1 MVGIGSGPVLVL
13 SGISQGFSRGTTDPW
28 QQALSGASLSVHAGE
43 VVAVIGGRGSGKT
56 TLLGVAAGVTVPEAG
71 SVRLGDI
78 ELTGLSARERGKLR
92 GREVLWLNRVG
103 VAAKLRVW
111 KLVSWSLADG
121 LGRGERER
129 RIAEALE
136 RVGASKCA
144 QSCWGELT
152 CFEQVLVGYA
162 QALAGRPRLVVI
174 DDLLDGL
181 GEPRTKET
189 SDLLRSL
196 IEDTGRSWG
205 VLMSATDRESAL
217 YADRVWALE
226 RGRLIPTAGHRD
238 SAAEVLPFSQRRAIA
253 DK

>member
-1 MVGIGSGPVLVL
+1 MVGIDSGPVMVL
-13 SGISQGFSRGTTDPW
+13 SGIWQGFSQGTTDPW

-71 SVRLGDI
+71 SVRLRDV

-103 VAAKLRVW
+103 VAAKLRVR
-111 KLVSWSLADG
+111 KLVSWSFADDM
-121 LGRGERER
+121 GRGEREC

-152 CFEQVLVGYA
+152 GFEQVLVGYA
-162 QALAGRPRLVVI
+162 QALAGQPRLVVI

-181 GEPRTKET
+181 GEPHTKET

-196 IEDTGRSWG
+196 IEDTSRSWG

-238 SAAEVLPFSQRRAIA
+238 SAAEVLPFLQRRAVA

>member
-1 MVGIGSGPVLVL
+1 MVGIGSGAVLVL
-13 SGISQGFSRGTTDPW
+13 SGVSQGFSRGKTDPW
-28 QQALSGASLSVHAGE
+28 QQALNGASLSVYAGE
-43 VVAVIGGRGSGKT
+43 VVAVIGGRASGKT
-56 TLLGVAAGVTVPEAG
+56 TLLGAAAGVTVPEAG
-71 SVRLGDI
+71 SVRLGEV
-78 ELTGLSARERGKLR
+78 ELTGLSDRERGKLR
-92 GREVLWLNRVG
+92 GREVLWLNPVG
-103 VAAKLRVW
+103 VAAKLSVW

-121 LGRGERER
+121 LGRGEREC

-152 CFEQVLVGYA
+152 RFEQVLVGYA
-162 QALAGRPRLVVI
+162 QAFTGRPRLVVI

-181 GEPRTKET
+181 GEPRTKEA

-238 SAAEVLPFSQRRAIA
+238 SAADVLPFPQRRAVA
-253 DK
+253 DQ